1 MAPHPLP
8 SQPTLSSPQLI
19 PKPQFTPRHP
29 LLTPRPHQNSQPTL
43 RHHHQPTHRILTNS
57 NPRSTLSLSMTTT
70 ASSLPM
76 ELLSLGTSLLMGHH
90 QPTTLLRHPTTQLRH
105 PTTQHRRL
113 TTPLTHQR
121 TSTLLSRNTTSSPAT
136 ASSLGTSQRMATLP
150 SSPYHPTPA

>member
-70 ASSLPM
+70 ASLHWGTTSLPPY
-76 ELLSLGTSLLMGHH
+76 SG
-90 QPTTLLRHPTTQLRH
+90 
-105 PTTQHRRL
+105 
-113 TTPLTHQR
+113 
-121 TSTLLSRNTTSSPAT
+121 
-136 ASSLGTSQRMATLP
+136 TLP
-150 SSPYHPTPA
+150 PNSGTLPPYTGALPPYHPT